1 MKTLKRI
8 AVAALA
14 AGALAGNA
22 GAQDLKFGAMPLNT
36 WWYVAGA
43 SIAALVQ
50 PQLPQGG
57 SIEVL
62 ARGGGIANPVVVD
75 ANKAQVAMS
84 NVATSKWAWD
94 GEKELYKGRKHQNI
108 RSLVGGINSVYVVAM
123 LHEDYIKRTGNDTVE
138 KALADKNVRIIMKP
152 AGSSVPPA
160 ARMIA
165 ESLGT
170 SLDKIR
176 AGGGQIIQLDAAQ
189 ITSLMREGRADLYF
203 ETATRGHPAVT
214 ELTLTAPV
222 RFVDLPE
229 KALKVLGDSGL
240 KPSLMP
246 EGWYKGQTGPTKGA
260 DLGTH
265 IIAHKDV
272 PENVAYILT
281 KTIVE
286 NKAKLVERHKAWSGF
301 KPEEAWKPENNAV
314 PLHPGAVK
322 YYRERGWLKS

>member
-1 MKTLKRI
+1 MRSLKRCI
-8 AVAALA
+8 VAALA
-14 AGALAGNA
+14 ASAVAGSA
-22 GAQDLKFGAMPLNT
+22 VAQDLKFGAMPLNT

-43 SIAALVQ
+43 SVAALVG
-50 PQLPQGG
+50 PQLPKGG
-57 SIEVL
+57 TIEVL
-62 ARGGGIANPVVVD
+62 ARGGGIANPVVVND
-75 ANKAQVAMS
+75 NKAQVAMS

-94 GEKELYKGRKHQNI
+94 GEAELYKGRKHQNI

-138 KALADKNVRIIMKP
+138 KALADKNIRIIMKP

-170 SLDKIR
+170 SLEKIR

-189 ITSLMREGRADLYF
+189 ITSLMREGRGDLYF

-214 ELTLTAPV
+214 ELTLTAPM
-222 RFVDLPE
+222 RFIDLPE
-229 KALKVLGDSGL
+229 KALKTLAASGL
-240 KPSLMP
+240 KPSPMP
-246 EGWYKGQTGPTKGA
+246 EWFKGQKGPTRGA

-272 PENVAYILT
+272 PENIAYIVT

-286 NKAKLVERHKAWSGF
+286 NKDKLVERHKAWSDF

-314 PLHPGAVK
+314 PLHPGAAK